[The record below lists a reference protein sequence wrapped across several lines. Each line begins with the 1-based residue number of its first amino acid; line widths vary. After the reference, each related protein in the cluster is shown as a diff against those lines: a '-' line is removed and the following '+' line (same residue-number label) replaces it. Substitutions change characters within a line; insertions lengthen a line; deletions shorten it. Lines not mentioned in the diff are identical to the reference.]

1 MQNYQGSIFFQLFI
15 DIRNLKVFT
24 DSRYVE
30 GCVNVWRHQWQLN
43 GWINS
48 MSRPVENKELIQQL
62 CKMADEDINLTV
74 VRIKLNMNFDIF
86 YTSGF

>member
-30 GCVNVWRHQWQLN
+30 GCVNVWRRKWESN

-48 MSRPVENKELIQQL
+48 KNRPVENKELIQQL

>member
-1 MQNYQGSIFFQLFI
+1 M
-15 DIRNLKVFT
+15 KVFT

-30 GCVNVWRHQWQLN
+30 GCMNDWRHQWQLN

-62 CKMADEDINLTV
+62 CKMADVDINLTV
-74 VRIKLNMNFDIF
+74 VRMKTHVNFETF
-86 YTSGF
+86 V